1 MWFLF
6 ITVTITTQQNNVK
19 VCSGGEAVLTCVLS
33 GKSITRGQITTAE
46 WHIKGIEN
54 NTFLLVSRT
63 PRHNINTTI
72 FDGKLFDILT
82 VTNVSHEDEG
92 SLYRCVVPNKVTSKI
107 VSITVEGE

>member
-19 VCSGGEAVLTCVLS
+19 VCSRGDAVLTCILS
-33 GKSITRGQITTAE
+33 GQSITRGQITTAE
-46 WHIKGIEN
+46 WHIKRIEN
-54 NTFLLVSRT
+54 NTFLLASRI

-72 FDGKLFDILT
+72 VDGKLFDMLT
-82 VTNVSHEDEG
+82 VTNVSDEDEG
-92 SLYRCVVPNKVTSKI
+92 LYRCVVPNKVTSKI